1 MSAISLALLSA
12 TATAAV
18 LRAPRRAPVVH
29 RAPRPC
35 SVEFDRRSLLA
46 AACAAPAAGFAL
58 PAFAADSSPLSFAWT
73 ATDGFSNATD
83 GFITF
88 DEGAYAAMRDDESRT
103 PIFEAAIKKRLAGT
117 DDQVV
122 VDIGTGPYALLAIMA
137 ARAGAKRVYAIEAEP
152 ELARRARAAVA
163 KAGLGG
169 VVSVV
174 DGFTTSVSLPEKAD
188 LALAEIVGSVA
199 SEEGCIATIRDA
211 QARLLKRP
219 NDPESWIPQRAQ
231 TLGAPASYALHY
243 SLGPENG
250 FDWTK
255 LKEPV
260 RLNCRDETLAL
271 LAEPQLLEDI
281 SFADA
286 NLPAAGA
293 WRPVAS
299 PTRWSIDADRIA
311 KNEETYFAE
320 LKREGVKEAEAKP
333 LAASVARSLS
343 GVALWPRLIL
353 DSDGEFV
360 CQSRGARGE
369 SRKSHWQTV
378 LPLLSARPVDV
389 TERSAVTLRYEVDL
403 GREVAAPP
411 KYKLDGDVA

>member
-1 MSAISLALLSA
+1 M
-12 TATAAV
+12 
-18 LRAPRRAPVVH
+18 
-29 RAPRPC
+29 
-35 SVEFDRRSLLA
+35 
-46 AACAAPAAGFAL
+46 
-58 PAFAADSSPLSFAWT
+58 
-73 ATDGFSNATD
+73 
-83 GFITF
+83 
-88 DEGAYAAMRDDESRT
+88 
-103 PIFEAAIKKRLAGT
+103 
-117 DDQVV
+117 

-152 ELARRARAAVA
+152 ELARRARRRRS
-163 KAGLGG
+163 GGPGG
-169 VVSVV
+169 VISVV
-174 DGFTTSVSLPEKAD
+174 EGFDVG
-188 LALAEIVGSVA
+188 LAAREGRPRARRDWGSVA

-271 LAEPQLLEDI
+271 MAEPQLLEDI

-299 PTRWSIDADRIA
+299 PTRWSIDAERIA
-311 KNEETYFAE
+311 KNEET
-320 LKREGVKEAEAKP
+320 
-333 LAASVARSLS
+333 
-343 GVALWPRLIL
+343 
-353 DSDGEFV
+353 
-360 CQSRGARGE
+360 
-369 SRKSHWQTV
+369 T
-378 LPLLSARPVDV
+378 LPS
-389 TERSAVTLRYEVDL
+389 
-403 GREVAAPP
+403 
-411 KYKLDGDVA
+411 